1 MFCGFFIPA
10 YKMAFMVKKRSF
22 QVEKV
27 REGKSIVINHL
38 PLKHSL
44 MVNPLGV
51 QSTVAMVLV
60 EVYQVKVEVVVTQ

>member
-1 MFCGFFIPA
+1 
-10 YKMAFMVKKRSF
+10 MAFMVKKRLF

-27 REGKSIVINHL
+27 RERKSIVINHL

>member
-1 MFCGFFIPA
+1 MLSLSHLN
-10 YKMAFMVKKRSF
+10 KKVVLSN
-22 QVEKV
+22 
-27 REGKSIVINHL
+27 INHL

-51 QSTVAMVLV
+51 QSMVAMVLV

>member
-1 MFCGFFIPA
+1 
-10 YKMAFMVKKRSF
+10 MAFTVNKRLF
-22 QVEKV
+22 QVEKL
-27 REGKSIVINHL
+27 REGKGIVINHL
-38 PLKHSL
+38 PSKHKL